1 MGFFAFFCLVTL
13 ILDYMVSFIVMS
25 FLSAILIIIPK
36 RMMSSFLKITLVDLV
51 TFVEFL
57 VFAEITLLVV
67 IVVEV
72 RLLLVFVLVID
83 IVETISFVPLLMVR
97 RVTVILALFAS
108 LCLLVRT
115 VIFSFVDVS
124 LPVLT
129 SVLIVS
135 WQTFKGNFSSVRSI
149 KRIND
154 IILLLHFFTFRKKI
168 LFLNTLRN
176 NLNTR
181 LTRLSFLEIIKVK
194 TKIIFQ

>member
-181 LTRLSFLEIIKVK
+181 LTRLSFLEIIKVR

>member
-13 ILDYMVSFIVMS
+13 ILDYMVSVIVIS

-181 LTRLSFLEIIKVK
+181 LTRLSFLEIIKVR

>member
-13 ILDYMVSFIVMS
+13 ILDYMVSVIVIS

-168 LFLNTLRN
+168 LFLNTL
-176 NLNTR
+176 
-181 LTRLSFLEIIKVK
+181 
-194 TKIIFQ
+194 